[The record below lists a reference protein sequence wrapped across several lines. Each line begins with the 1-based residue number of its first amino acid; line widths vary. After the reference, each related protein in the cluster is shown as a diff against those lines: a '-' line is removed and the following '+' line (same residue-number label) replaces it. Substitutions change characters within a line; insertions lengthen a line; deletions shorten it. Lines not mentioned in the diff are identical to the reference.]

1 MKVQIYSQWME
12 DVFIP
17 VRVKQLTKAA
27 KLMGHTGFKAYAENH
42 DVVGRTL
49 SDRKSAEYQAVAEW
63 LDSREIDN
71 NVAEGVA

>member
-1 MKVQIYSQWME
+1 
-12 DVFIP
+12 
-17 VRVKQLTKAA
+17 
-27 KLMGHTGFKAYAENH
+27 MGHTGFKAYAENH